1 MHDKDLP
8 KLDLEKLR
16 QKDEEEL
23 FKLKTCMIELG
34 FFKMINHGFDPQL
47 KEDFEKMSESFFDLP
62 FASKNAVRR
71 ELNTK
76 TFRGYYGPG
85 VESTNDKPD
94 IKEAF
99 TWGPALLRGSITT
112 WYHGPNLIPSE
123 LHLFKETFEAYCSKM
138 SEISLVLLKGSF

>member
-1 MHDKDLP
+1 
-8 KLDLEKLR
+8 
-16 QKDEEEL
+16 
-23 FKLKTCMIELG
+23 
-34 FFKMINHGFDPQL
+34 MINHGFDPQL
-47 KEDFEKMSESFFDLP
+47 IEDFEKMSESFFDLP

-123 LHLFKETFEAYCSKM
+123 LNLFKETFVSY
-138 SEISLVLLKGSF
+138 F